1 MNDRIKSLEGRVRR
15 VLKSGNQTVGVVVKK
30 GQSSSNVTSS
40 VNTSI
45 HNEDQ
50 GNNSSIPSE
59 ANKERVRVLDDSSS
73 SYVLYDQN
81 MCSSN
86 E

>member
-1 MNDRIKSLEGRVRR
+1 MHDRIKSLEGRVRR
-15 VLKSGNQTVGVVVKK
+15 VQSLLKTSTTPIVISKV
-30 GQSSSNVTSS
+30 SSNATSS

-45 HNEDQ
+45 QIDER
-50 GNNSSIPSE
+50 GNNSSDAHRPSKKDRT
-59 ANKERVRVLDDSSS
+59 NDSSS

-81 MCSSN
+81 GCSSN